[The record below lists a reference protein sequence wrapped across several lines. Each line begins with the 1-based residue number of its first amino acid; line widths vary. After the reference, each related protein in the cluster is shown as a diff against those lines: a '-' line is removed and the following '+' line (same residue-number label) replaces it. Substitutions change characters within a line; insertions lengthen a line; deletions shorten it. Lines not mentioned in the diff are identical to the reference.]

1 MALRGLI
8 AVQLVALV
16 ALSAVTVWRFPVW
29 ALVDERAHYDYVQT
43 VAEERRLPDLCC
55 DLISPEAEAIDEGVF
70 PAPPREDPADR
81 GLAGRSYEAF
91 QPPLYYLVAAAP
103 FAAGGDHMAKVRV
116 LRLLGVGCLLV
127 AASLL
132 WRLARGSPAVFA
144 VALTFLL
151 WPGVVVR
158 TVTVSNAALELPL
171 ALAALLAARAA
182 HERRDGRLLA
192 LAGALVGLGLLTRL
206 ALVVLVPLLA
216 VVALLHVRRGGRRA
230 TAALALA
237 LPALLL
243 APWIASNVE
252 RYGAP
257 TASALVREMQDPVLN
272 PSGRERGPG
281 DLPELHERLLGG
293 VIAEEWWFE
302 LLSPAKR
309 RVRDLFWLL
318 AVAVPLALV
327 VARRPPAWALLCAPL
342 ALGVLL
348 MSAGLLVGD
357 WDFFYPRYLYGV
369 LPAAGVAIG
378 AALGRAGPPYAAAVT
393 LLLLGLWAHLGTL
406 TPFAP

>member
-8 AVQLVALV
+8 AVQLAALV
-16 ALSAVTVWRFPVW
+16 ALAAVTVWRFPVW

-43 VAEERRLPDLCC
+43 VSEERRLPDLCC

-70 PAPPREDPADR
+70 PAPPREEPADR

-91 QPPLYYLVAAAP
+91 QPPLYYAVAAAP
-103 FAAGGDHMAKVRV
+103 FAAGGDHLDKVRV
-116 LRLLGVGCLLV
+116 LRLLGVACLL
-127 AASLL
+127 AAALLL
-132 WRLARGSPAVFA
+132 WPLARGSPAVFA

-171 ALAALLAARAA
+171 ALAALLVVRAA

-206 ALVVLVPLLA
+206 ALVVLVPVLA
-216 VVALLHVRRGGRRA
+216 VAALLHVRRGGRRA

-243 APWIASNVE
+243 APWVASNYE

-257 TASALVREMQDPVLN
+257 TASALVREMQEPV
-272 PSGRERGPG
+272 
-281 DLPELHERLLGG
+281 
-293 VIAEEWWFE
+293 
-302 LLSPAKR
+302 
-309 RVRDLFWLL
+309 FWIL
-318 AVAVPLALV
+318 AVGVPLALV
-327 VARRPPAWALLCAPL
+327 LARRPTSWALLCAPL
-342 ALGVLL
+342 ALGLLL
-348 MSAGLLVGD
+348 MSAGLLAGD

-378 AALGRAGPPYAAAVT
+378 GALGRAALPYAAGVT
-393 LLLLGLWAHLGTL
+393 ALLLALWAHLGTV
-406 TPFAP
+406 TPFVP